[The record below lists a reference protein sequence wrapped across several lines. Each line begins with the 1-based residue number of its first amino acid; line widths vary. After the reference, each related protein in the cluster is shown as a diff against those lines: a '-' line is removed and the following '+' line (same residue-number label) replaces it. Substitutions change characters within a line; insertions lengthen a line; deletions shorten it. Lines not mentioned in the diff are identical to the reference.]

1 MALKRLTIDGYGVAE
16 WNKIAAPFTAKME
29 SQLPLDPTVFKET
42 ETSTSG
48 IFAEV
53 GQFLALDKTNKVAT
67 VPTTA
72 TDADY
77 LPIGYN
83 FSSEVMYEERKRGL
97 KNFKQ
102 ACDDFL
108 PNIGIPE
115 VSDVI
120 TINAVVYDDTEFV
133 AAGLLTAEDVFIAAL
148 EDVTTTPLYGI
159 LVNGSKGFLQI
170 TDTVASNLGGII
182 YKVEALTTMPDGS
195 KGIKLQ
201 AVKATV

>member
-1 MALKRLTIDGYGVAE
+1 MALKRLTIEGYGVAE

-29 SQLPLDPTVFKET
+29 SQLPLDPDVFKAND
-42 ETSTSG
+42 SDASG
-48 IFAEV
+48 IFCEV
-53 GQFLALDKTNKVAT
+53 GQFLALDKTNMVAT

-83 FSSEVMYEERKRGL
+83 FSSEVLYDERKRGL

-102 ACDDFL
+102 TCEDFL

-120 TINAVVYDDTEFV
+120 TINAVLYDDTEF
-133 AAGLLTAEDVFIAAL
+133 AAASPKTAEDVFIEAL
-148 EDVTTTPLYGI
+148 EDVATTPLYGI
-159 LVNGSKGFLQI
+159 LTNASDGFLVI
-170 TDTVASNLGGII
+170 TDTVASNLGGIV
-182 YKVEALTTMPDGS
+182 YKVVEKTTMPDGS
-195 KGIKLQ
+195 TGIKLQ
-201 AVKATV
+201 AVKA